1 METVLVVWRE
11 YQTSHSIPLS
21 QSLISSKALTLF
33 SSVKAWSEETAEEKF
48 EASRGFFM
56 NFKERK
62 CHCNIRVQGEAASA
76 DGELEQVIPKIE
88 RRLLT
93 KVTTLDNRFSARMK
107 HSSNGRGCHLGLS

>member
-1 METVLVVWRE
+1 
-11 YQTSHSIPLS
+11 
-21 QSLISSKALTLF
+21 
-33 SSVKAWSEETAEEKF
+33 
-48 EASRGFFM
+48 M

-76 DGELEQVIPKIE
+76 DVELEQVIPKIE